1 VLLPGVFG
9 FETAAAVNVNPS
21 YLCFPALRELAQA
34 APSPAWAAVHA
45 SGLALIEEGR
55 FGAWGLPPDWL
66 SVARADGALAPAPG
80 WPARFSYDAIRI
92 PLYLAWDRQPAG
104 AAQQSLLRF
113 WNSTAPQTP
122 AWVDLRNDAVAAY
135 ASPPGMVAVA
145 KLTAWV
151 ANCGRR
157 CDLPSIHSSPDYYS
171 SALILLS
178 RLAVSDCET

>member
-1 VLLPGVFG
+1 
-9 FETAAAVNVNPS
+9 
-21 YLCFPALRELAQA
+21 
-34 APSPAWAAVHA
+34 VHA